1 MADYSSSSGLGSIV
15 YPEVQKNLFQR
26 MEEARKGELDGNSTR
41 AIWVRMVSGVSPKED
56 NPGTAISDI
65 KRPVILFGGTV
76 DNNGSGLRG
85 GFDQI
90 FGRDN
95 IDFGQSITGTNFSAT
110 PDGEKYS
117 PMAGITGITT
127 TTTGELGALR
137 KATISWNCWS
147 LEQLEFF
154 ERFFM
159 KLATTCM
166 VEFGWSTGQADA
178 YTLYDCTSF
187 EKAKESIKDGVIAGK
202 KKTLDAGGE
211 YEVFSGL
218 VSNYSWTVNDAGGFD
233 CETELMSHGEPM
245 IGARTNDSPQASTDN
260 SDIDTDAQSEKEL
273 EYRALNN
280 LQKYLDNID
289 SEMDI
294 FLTGQGADTS
304 TSQEPDGG
312 EGINRNVW
320 PKGKTHVVD
329 VRGWNEASGNKF
341 FVTWGWMEDNILS
354 KYMGRASKNYA
365 MKYTVRSR
373 DIVEFKNNKA
383 TYQSVKVSC
392 HPDMLLADVVLD
404 ARIATI
410 SDNNPMY
417 AQFSK
422 PFGESGA
429 GFENFQVPNSA
440 GRAGY
445 LRNIILNVDTIK
457 EAFSDVNTLTEGL
470 EKLFS
475 KINEAFFGIFDLKIS
490 VDHDNPT
497 NIKIIDSNFFKQD
510 PIDLLKNPSYHKL
523 QSDGSY
529 EGKYDSIFIL
539 PSMTAANNIVQGQEM
554 QSKVPSEGM
563 YAAMAGANKPS
574 DTPDPADAKNSV
586 TANVQSDD
594 KDGLVDAL
602 LYGFNIP
609 DAFSTNNKFGLAT
622 ANVSQELDSDKGPP
636 ITENAKTAVDED
648 WWEEN
653 SIEDETDVNKSET
666 IIDEDGTEMTAEEYN
681 DSVPWY
687 KKVGRWFS
695 TKAKAIGVGANVSIS
710 NKEIM
715 SSWMKSYWTKKIQV
729 GVEGTSANGTL
740 NEPTIIPLEVSF
752 TIDGCGGLFPG
763 NTIHTQ
769 FIPKKYKDRVTLII
783 KNVDHTV
790 SSGGWTTSIKT
801 MMVASFN
808 KDKYGTI
815 ETPEKAKRRTD
826 SDRLSGKRVK
836 YVGPIKDDNTVDES
850 HYTQKNGYVGK
861 ALAKHG
867 SVDYEYY
874 YNKDGDKEYRLQGAQ
889 GTPTAGTKVD

>member
-1 MADYSSSSGLGSIV
+1 MADYSASSGLGSII
-15 YPEVQKNLFQR
+15 YPEVQKNLFER
-26 MEEARKGELDGNSTR
+26 MEKARKGQLDGNSTR
-41 AIWVRMVSGVSPKED
+41 AIWVRMVSGVAPKED

-76 DNNGSGLRG
+76 DGDGSGVRG
-85 GFDQI
+85 GFDHI

-95 IDFGQSITGTNFSAT
+95 IDFGQSITGDNFSPT
-110 PDGEKYS
+110 SDGEKYS
-117 PMAGITGITT
+117 PMAGITGVSTT
-127 TTTGELGALR
+127 TEGELGALR
-137 KATISWNCWS
+137 KATIKWQCWS

-166 VEFGWSTGQADA
+166 VEFGWSTGEADA
-178 YTLYDCTSF
+178 YTLYDCTTFDKS
-187 EKAKESIKDGVIAGK
+187 KQSIKDGAEVGK

-218 VSNYSWTVNDAGGFD
+218 ISNYSWTVNDAGGFD

-245 IGARTNDSPQASTDN
+245 VGARTNDSPQAATDN
-260 SDIDTDAQSEKEL
+260 SDLEDTTEKSEKEL

-294 FLTGQGADTS
+294 FLSDKGMNTS
-304 TSQEPDGG
+304 DSQEPDGG
-312 EGINRNVW
+312 EGVNRNVW
-320 PKGKTHVVD
+320 PPNKTHVVD
-329 VRGWNEASGNKF
+329 VRGWNESGGNKF

-365 MKYTVRSR
+365 MNYTVRSR
-373 DIVEFKNNKA
+373 DVVNYVNNKA
-383 TYQSVKVSC
+383 EYESVQVSC
-392 HPDMLLADVVLD
+392 HPDMLLKGAVLD

-410 SDNNPMY
+410 PDNNPMY
-417 AQFSK
+417 STFRKTAGS
-422 PFGESGA
+422 SGA
-429 GFENFQVPNSA
+429 GFENFGVPNSK

-445 LRNIILNVDTIK
+445 LRNILINVETLQ
-457 EAFSDVNTLTEGL
+457 EAFSDVNTLPEGL

-475 KINEAFFGIFDLKIS
+475 KINEAFFGVFDLKIS
-490 VDHDNPT
+490 VDYDNPT
-497 NIKIIDSNFFKQD
+497 NIKIIDKNFFKKD
-510 PIDLLKNPSYHKL
+510 PMEMLNNPSYHRL
-523 QSDGSY
+523 QDDGTY

-539 PSMTAANNIVQGQEM
+539 PSMTAANNIVKGQEM

-594 KDGLVDAL
+594 KDGLADAL

-609 DAFSTNNKFGLAT
+609 DAFSDNNKFGLAT
-622 ANVSQELDSDKGPP
+622 ANVSHELDADKGPP

-653 SIEDETDVNKSET
+653 QTEDENDVNKAET
-666 IIDEDGTEMTAEEYN
+666 ITDEDGNEMTAEEYN
-681 DSVPWY
+681 ESVPWY

-695 TKAKAIGVGANVSIS
+695 NRAKAIGVGANVSIS
-710 NKEIM
+710 NREIM
-715 SSWMKSYWTKKIQV
+715 SSWMKAYWTKKIQV
-729 GVEGTSANGTL
+729 GIEGTSANGTL
-740 NEPTIIPLEVSF
+740 NEATIIPLEVSF
-752 TIDGCGGLFPG
+752 TLDGCGGLFPG

-769 FIPKKYKDRVTLII
+769 FIPKKYKDRVTLIV
-783 KNVDHTV
+783 KNVDHEV
-790 SSGGWTTSIKT
+790 DLGVWTTKLNT

-808 KDKYGTI
+808 KDKYGKI
-815 ETPEKAKRRTD
+815 EAPEKAKRKAD
-826 SDRLSGKRVK
+826 SKRLSGKRVE
-836 YVGPIKDDNTVDES
+836 YDGPYKEDGTLDTS
-850 HYTQKNGYVGK
+850 HYDSENGYTGKAIEKNGK
-861 ALAKHG
+861 AEANK
-867 SVDYEYY
+867 YY
-874 YNKDGDKEYRLQGAQ
+874 DSSGRGYDK
-889 GTPTAGTKVD
+889 